1 MYMKALTFNVLDS
14 KNKLNSETR
23 EEGII
28 TMRRILP
35 PVGHL
40 SQSLAALKG
49 IHQCTRLFPSLQQ
62 NLSLLPIS
70 RKVIKDIH

>member
-14 KNKLNSETR
+14 KNKLNSEMR
-23 EEGII
+23 EEGI
-28 TMRRILP
+28 TTRRILL